1 VGLQSARGGCAPRP
15 VPAGASPQPARPGL
29 HLRIWAA
36 EALGTGL
43 MVLAIVLAAGLTLGD
58 GSPVAEA
65 LPDRGARFLALGLIV
80 GPCVALIAV
89 SPLGRISGAHVNP
102 AVTLGFWALGRVCAA
117 DLAGYVAAQAAGAV
131 GGALLARLVLPAAV
145 AESIG
150 GAVTHPSLPLAGSL
164 GAEAGMTAL
173 LLAVVLTFVSSE
185 RLARWTPLALAPL
198 LAAIIWLGSP
208 LTGASLN
215 PARSAGP
222 ALAFADLA
230 DLWLYLL
237 APSVGALTVALAWR
251 LREAG
256 PKTAKL
262 FHDPRYP
269 CSLRSE
275 LPAMPPD
282 APVPSPL

>member
-1 VGLQSARGGCAPRP
+1 VGQQPARGGF
-15 VPAGASPQPARPGL
+15 
-29 HLRIWAA
+29 HWRIWGA

-58 GSPVAEA
+58 GSPAAEA
-65 LPDRGARFLALGLIV
+65 LPSRGARFLALGVII

-89 SPLGRISGAHVNP
+89 SPLGRISGAHLNP
-102 AVTLGFWALGRVCAA
+102 ALTLGFWALGRVCAA
-117 DLAGYVAAQAAGAV
+117 DLAGYVAAQATGAL
-131 GGALLARLVLPAAV
+131 GGALVARLVLPGSV
-145 AESIG
+145 TDSIG
-150 GAVTHPSLPLAGSL
+150 GAVTHPSLTRAGAL
-164 GAEAGMTAL
+164 GVEAGMTAL
-173 LLAVVLTFVSSE
+173 LVGVVLAFVSSE
-185 RLARWTPLALAPL
+185 RLARWTPLAIVPL

-208 LTGASLN
+208 LTSASLN

-222 ALAFADLA
+222 ALAFADLT

-237 APSVGALTVALAWR
+237 APPLGALAVALTWR
-251 LREAG
+251 LRETG

-282 APVPSPL
+282 APLPSRV